1 MAIISK
7 ELNLG
12 LKIKNIQDSLK
23 LFQSLQ
29 IKTLFNDISLIEW
42 NKGELLK
49 ICSFSLLGLFI
60 FYMG

>member
-7 ELNLG
+7 ELNLR
-12 LKIKNIQDSLK
+12 LKIKNLQDSLK
-23 LFQSLQ
+23 LFQSLR
-29 IKTLFNDISLIEW
+29 IEC

-49 ICSFSLLGLFI
+49 ICSFSLLGLFM

>member
-7 ELNLG
+7 ELNLR
-12 LKIKNIQDSLK
+12 LKIKNLQDSLK
-23 LFQSLQ
+23 LFQSLR
-29 IKTLFNDISLIEW
+29 IKTLFNDFSLIEC

-49 ICSFSLLGLFI
+49 ICSFSLLGLFM